1 MEMTQTERTQLIRD
15 VADAVARRIN
25 NKKEVAQTADEEEW
39 VTAKEAAEILHINVR
54 YLRSIK
60 NRFPHTKCGDKGQG
74 SLRFLKKGLMIN
86 FINGGMKYGK

>member
-60 NRFPHTKCGDKGQG
+60 NRFPHTNCGDKVQG

-86 FINGGMKYGK
+86 FINGGMNYGK